1 MALCVIGLMAFC
13 GYQFLLSSGIV
24 GQTLKPG
31 VGSFV
36 INGCFCHSD
45 SLDSS
50 VRVWIEGPDSLQSGT
65 EGLYTVSV
73 YKDSNIA
80 AGFDV
85 AAFFGEMGIVDSIGT
100 QLMTYNPG
108 ADSLEVT
115 HTQPKFAT
123 SDTISWQFKYRAPT
137 TPGIVDT
144 LYSVS
149 NSVNADGGPG
159 PEDRWNFGENFLV
172 YVTGATAV
180 KPQANLAGSFS
191 LYQNFPNPFNPSTTI
206 SFDMPVSSDIEL
218 TVYDI
223 EGREVETVAT
233 GRYQAGF
240 HVVQFNAN
248 GLASGIYFY
257 RLLVNDHSSMK
268 KMVLLR

>member
-1 MALCVIGLMAFC
+1 MAFC
-13 GYQFLLSSGIV
+13 GHEFLLSSGIV
-24 GQTLKPG
+24 GQTMKPG

-36 INGCFCHSD
+36 RDGCFCHSD

-50 VRVWIEGPDSLQSGT
+50 VLVWIEGPDSLEAGT

-73 YKDSNIA
+73 YKDSNVA

-85 AAFFGEMGIVDSIGT
+85 AAFFGDMGIVDSVET
-100 QLMTYNPG
+100 QLLSFDP

-115 HTQPKFAT
+115 HTQPKFTT
-123 SDTISWQFKYRAPT
+123 SDTISWQFKYRAPA
-137 TPGIVDT
+137 TPGVVDT

-172 YVTGATAV
+172 YVKATTGV
-180 KPQANLAGSFS
+180 KPQSGLANSFS
-191 LYQNFPNPFNPSTTI
+191 LYQNYPNPFNPSTTI
-206 SFDMPVSSDIEL
+206 RFVLSASSQVDL

-223 EGREVETVAT
+223 AGRAIETLAVGKYPPGTHA
-233 GRYQAGF
+233 
-240 HVVQFNAN
+240 VQFNAS
-248 GLASGIYFY
+248 GQASGIYFY
-257 RLLVNDHSSMK
+257 RLRVNDRTFMK